1 MITIPESVAY
11 YWRDPI
17 NMAAVNVLAVAVE
30 VPGDLALSEAERFEL
45 ATLAARRVRVEF
57 WRLLRQLWSATW
69 FEAVRAAFPSAR
81 LLTYGEHQG
90 FTTFDPDSDPSV
102 DYAWREQATAGVF
115 DLRNGKRLFTS
126 LVLKNGDCEIG
137 LEFYTIDKDNIV
149 VTSDDLNLGTD
160 WEDDG
165 QQRRVTS
172 PGLLPLMHR
181 DGEVDPE
188 PIAKLASG
196 AIVSLAAAL

>member
-69 FEAVRAAFPSAR
+69 LEAVRAVFPSAQ
-81 LLTYGEHQG
+81 LLTYGEHQA
-90 FTTFDPDSDPSV
+90 FTTDSNPSM
-102 DYAWREQATAGVF
+102 DYAWRERMTAGVF

-126 LVLKNGDCEIG
+126 LVLENGDCEIG
-137 LEFYTIDKDNIV
+137 LEFYMVDKDGMF
-149 VTSDDLNLGTD
+149 VTSDNLNLGAD

-165 QQRRVTS
+165 QQRRITS
-172 PGLLPLMHR
+172 LGRLPLLHR
-181 DGEVDPE
+181 EGEVDPE

-196 AIVSLAAAL
+196 AIANLAAAL